1 MYVKAFIVNV
11 NKCLKPFS
19 RTTYQYCKM
28 ESRFKAFSLSV
39 AAYPTPKE
47 KIVVII
53 ICIHYQ
59 PHYSPIL
66 TPEGS
71 KVSRVYLVVHD
82 MEIRIK
88 PSTSY
93 PLYFDSTGN
102 RKLLQSDLSFAC
114 Y

>member
-19 RTTYQYCKM
+19 RTTYQYCKI
-28 ESRFKAFSLSV
+28 ESRFKAFGLSV

-59 PHYSPIL
+59 PNSL
-66 TPEGS
+66 
-71 KVSRVYLVVHD
+71 
-82 MEIRIK
+82 
-88 PSTSY
+88 
-93 PLYFDSTGN
+93 
-102 RKLLQSDLSFAC
+102 
-114 Y
+114 